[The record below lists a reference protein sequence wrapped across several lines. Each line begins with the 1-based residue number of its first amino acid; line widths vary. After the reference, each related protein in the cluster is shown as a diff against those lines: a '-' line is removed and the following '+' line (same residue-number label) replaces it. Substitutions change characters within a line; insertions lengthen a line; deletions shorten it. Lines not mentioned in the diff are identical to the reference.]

1 MRGSD
6 EGLIARI
13 IRASL
18 ANSAVVLLGAA
29 LLAIAGIWA
38 VFRTPVDALP
48 DLGDVQVIIRTS
60 YPGQAPNLVEDQ
72 VTFPLSTAMLGVAR
86 AAKVRGYSMF
96 GDSFV
101 HVLFRDGTDPYW
113 ARTRVTERLA
123 QISAQ
128 LPASA
133 RPALGPDAS
142 GVGWI
147 YEYAI
152 VDRTGG
158 HDLAQLRALQDWF
171 LKFELQALPGVAEV
185 ASIGGMVKEY
195 QVVVDPDRLRAARI
209 TLAQVRSAIENG
221 NAASGGSVIEM
232 AEAEYMVRATGYVR
246 GIEDLQRI
254 PVRVSDQAVP
264 VTLGDLAE
272 IRIGPELR
280 RGLADLDGE
289 GEVVGGV
296 VIMRDGENART
307 TIAAVKAKLAEMAQ
321 SLPEGVEIVPTYD
334 RARLIDRTID
344 NLSGKLVQEFI
355 IILAVCLVFLLH
367 FRSAL
372 AVLIALPLGMLGAFL
387 LMRLQGISANVMS
400 LGGIALALGVMVDA
414 AIVMVENLHRRLEEA
429 EPQSGDWN
437 RVVTQACIEVGP
449 ALFVSLL
456 IVALSFI
463 PVLALQG
470 QEGRLFAPLAYT
482 KTYAMLAAALVS
494 ITLVPVL
501 AARLVRSPVRAEA
514 SNPVSRILSRL
525 YAPMLN
531 LSLRYPVAVAAVA
544 IVLLLVSLWP
554 ATHLGTEFMPQMDEG
569 DLLYMPATQPGL
581 SADAARAL
589 LQQTD
594 RALAQVPEVS
604 RVFGKAGRA
613 DTATDPAPLEMLETV
628 VALKPRAE
636 WRAGMTLPKLRA
648 ELASQVEL
656 PGVANTWTAP
666 IRARIDMLAT
676 GIRTPLGVKIVG
688 PDIQVAQEVAAR
700 VELVLRQIPGVA
712 SVYAERPGVGRYIAI
727 DIDRSAAARFGLN
740 IADLE
745 DVVSMAVGGSR
756 VAEAIN
762 GRERYPINVRYP
774 QSWRDSAARL
784 STLPIVTPTG
794 AQVTLQDVARIVIES
809 GPATIRSENAR
820 PAAWVT
826 IDPGDRDLGTFV
838 KEARARIAAAATIP
852 KGYTVTWSGQYEYLQ
867 RAMERLKVIVP
878 LVIGVIVLLLFLVF
892 RSWADI
898 ALILG
903 SLPAGLVGGIWL
915 LWALDY
921 EVSLA
926 VIVGLIALGGLA
938 AETGIVMLVYLN
950 SAWRLR
956 QASGGPLTT
965 ADLEAAITEGALRR
979 LRPKMMTV
987 LTIILGLLPLLIGH
1001 GAGSEVLKRIAAPM
1015 VGGMVSATLLTLV
1028 IVPALFLLLRRR
1040 ELTTSS

>member
-29 LLAIAGIWA
+29 LLAIAGVWA

-101 HVLFRDGTDPYW
+101 HVLFQDGTDPYW

-123 QISAQ
+123 QISTQ

-254 PVRVSDQAVP
+254 PVRVSEQAVP

-414 AIVMVENLHRRLEEA
+414 AIVMVENLHRRLEDA

-501 AARLVRSPVRAEA
+501 AARLVRSPVRTEA

-525 YAPMLN
+525 YAPLLN

-648 ELASQVEL
+648 ELAAQVEL

-756 VAEAIN
+756 VGEAIN

-838 KEARARIAAAATIP
+838 KEARARIAAAAIIP

-892 RSWADI
+892 RSWTDI

-926 VIVGLIALGGLA
+926 VIVGLIALAGLA

-956 QASGGPLTT
+956 QASGRPLTT

-1040 ELTTSS
+1040 ELTTNS